1 MQVDFEKAI
10 TRLTERWEELTEGEK
25 PIFVEITAYWP
36 RDQYVAYISC
46 HALEKQQSMMF
57 SSFTEAVKWL
67 VSEITAMIESEFY
80 EQKNAYKHG
89 GEKTWK
95 N

>member
-36 RDQYVAYISC
+36 RDQKRLKEGC
-46 HALEKQQSMMF
+46 RNSMKGWKCITTYRCSE
-57 SSFTEAVKWL
+57 SSTNWA
-67 VSEITAMIESEFY
+67 STC
-80 EQKNAYKHG
+80 G
-89 GEKTWK
+89 T
-95 N
+95 